1 MAWNGQHQ
9 VETSLREE
17 IAHLRDLMVANNV
30 DPNIVST
37 QFGFLIIKKSQRT
50 YADADVWILRCSLNW
65 IEAVFDFFF
74 FNFYLF
80 RPR

>member
-1 MAWNGQHQ
+1 MAWNGQHL

-17 IAHLRDLMVANNV
+17 VAHLRSVLLANNV

-50 YADADVWILRCSLNW
+50 YADTDVWIPGLRLNW
-65 IEAVFDFFF
+65 IEVVFDS
-74 FNFYLF
+74 YLF
-80 RPR
+80 RPH

>member
-1 MAWNGQHQ
+1 MAWNGQHR

-17 IAHLRDLMVANNV
+17 IARLRSVILANNV

-50 YADADVWILRCSLNW
+50 YADSDVWILRL
-65 IEAVFDFFF
+65 EAVFDS
-74 FNFYLF
+74 YLF
-80 RPR
+80 RPH